1 LTKKVKT
8 MTAFMN
14 MELRQQVGMSPGM
27 IAPNRRHLS
36 HVELVGA
43 EAAVRYIPM
52 EGVSGDYYDFL
63 PLHEEKTGLAVGDV
77 CGKGIGAAFLTASL
91 CANLRAQAQMESM
104 TSGELMSRLN
114 QFVHR
119 DTLTHQ
125 FVTLNYGVWDAA
137 DHTFTYSNAGHPPAF
152 HYQAKTRNVRKLDVG
167 GIVLGV
173 LEDMEYPTESVFLE
187 TGDAL
192 VLYTDGITEASN
204 AGGEM
209 FGIERLG
216 EVVEAYG
223 EESSEGLAT
232 EIMDTASQFA
242 HQGWQD
248 DVTLMVVKR
257 AAA

>member
-27 IAPNRRHLS
+27 ITPNRRHLS
-36 HVELVGA
+36 HVELAGA
-43 EAAVRYIPM
+43 EASVRYIPM

-63 PLHEEKTGLAVGDV
+63 PLHEERTGLAVGDAS
-77 CGKGIGAAFLTASL
+77 GKGIGAAFLTASL

-104 TSGELMSRLN
+104 TSGELMSCLN
-114 QFVHR
+114 RFVHR
-119 DTLTHQ
+119 DTPTHQ
-125 FVTLNYGVWDAA
+125 FVTLNYGIWDAA
-137 DHTFTYSNAGHPPAF
+137 DDTFTYSNAGHPPAL
-152 HYQAKTRNVRKLDVG
+152 HYQAKTGCVRKLNVG

-173 LEDMEYPTESVFLE
+173 LENMEYPTESVSLE

-204 AGGEM
+204 AGDEM

-223 EESSEGLAT
+223 EESSEELA
-232 EIMDTASQFA
+232 EAIMDAASQFA
-242 HQGWQD
+242 YQGWQD
-248 DVTLMVVKR
+248 DVTLMALKR
-257 AAA
+257 TAA